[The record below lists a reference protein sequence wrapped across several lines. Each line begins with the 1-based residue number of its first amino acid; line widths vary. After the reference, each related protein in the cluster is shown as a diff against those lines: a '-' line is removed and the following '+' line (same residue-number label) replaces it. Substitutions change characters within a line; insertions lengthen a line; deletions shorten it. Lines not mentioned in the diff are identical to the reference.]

1 MSPWLFAI
9 YSASTT
15 AIALAG
21 RYYIVLENDGPEAAR
36 YHYGGDVGRRNRA
49 YARTALVVA
58 GCIILSAV
66 WAEVMS

>member
-1 MSPWLFAI
+1 MNPWLFAI

-21 RYYIVLENDGPEAAR
+21 RYCIVLEIDGPEAAR
-36 YHYGGDVGRRNRA
+36 YHYGADVGRRNRA